1 MQDKEHLLST
11 LGLCARARALV
22 VGTPL
27 LCETLRA
34 GNGRILCVLE
44 ASDTSA
50 NTHKRLTD
58 KCTYYRVPLHRL
70 EADAGTLGRAV
81 GKTGAERLPGAGFPA
96 DCRGQGGQSA
106 GISAENLLP
115 HFVKQ
120 FRLCVFNR
128 QCPPRQRRFRRLIG
142 YILGAGR

>member
-1 MQDKEHLLST
+1 MMPCLPGKK
-11 LGLCARARALV
+11 
-22 VGTPL
+22 TP
-27 LCETLRA
+27 
-34 GNGRILCVLE
+34 
-44 ASDTSA
+44 
-50 NTHKRLTD
+50 
-58 KCTYYRVPLHRL
+58 
-70 EADAGTLGRAV
+70 RAV
-81 GKTGAERLPGAGFPA
+81 GKTGAERLTGAGFPA

-142 YILGAGR
+142 YILGAGRQPGKSPAEKAEMFGRHGGGGKNIFLQNQIGGARQEHRLVF